1 MTSFQDSSNDRTY
14 YIIKMHEG
22 KEKEILSNQLFC
34 FIYWKMIRSYG
45 KGENGLRLGVVMTG
59 NGAHAAA
66 CAGVLHALCAR
77 GIEPCAVAGVQG
89 GALAAAL
96 YLSGQEPA
104 QMLNAIAAAADLGKK
119 LLPMQRPAQ
128 RAIRGGE
135 PAFFRSGKLERML
148 EEHTGRRLL
157 AVSPRTGVFLCRFVR
172 TGRHVIFSTR
182 AYPQEGGAMLNM
194 QTSIGFAARAASALP
209 PFLSPVSW
217 MGSPLLPET
226 DLDFA
231 CRQLFLLG
239 AQRALIIR
247 PVLSVHTPPDV
258 VDLTSM
264 ALAYGMDRMP
274 QKGCTAVLNIPMP
287 DGVGAL
293 SFQKMPACVR
303 AGKETAEQ
311 QLDQLLEQ
319 MGMAYGRILPFKGQ
333 RR

>member
-1 MTSFQDSSNDRTY
+1 MPPRRRPVRRPRRRPDSADLERLDDPPAVPSDEARR
-14 YIIKMHEG
+14 EG
-22 KEKEILSNQLFC
+22 PDPGTVDEDH
-34 FIYWKMIRSYG
+34 R
-45 KGENGLRLGVVMTG
+45 GLGDVGCRLADPHAGHP
-59 NGAHAAA
+59 GAPSRRLP
-66 CAGVLHALCAR
+66 AGGGLT
-77 GIEPCAVAGVQG
+77 G

-194 QTSIGFAARAASALP
+194 QTSIGFAARAAAALP
-209 PFLSPVSW
+209 PFLAPVSW